1 MIVYQPPTRHP
12 NTPVKVAVMSGLS
25 DPTTC
30 ALSGIQKR
38 FMAAVDVPEE
48 WKVYWNFPYVPCE
61 RERQDPPLWLAS
73 VRNGWQYL
81 LASSPG
87 YRAAARRH
95 WRALADSAERLV
107 VVTLSCG
114 LEILNH
120 VLGPE
125 DEGKS
130 LDVIALGPV
139 ASGPPRVPSVM
150 VQGTAD
156 YVSRLFFR
164 RRDVS
169 LPGVQHLE
177 YFLHPLVLELTNRRV
192 RHVAA
197 L

>member
-1 MIVYQPPTRHP
+1 
-12 NTPVKVAVMSGLS
+12 VKVAVMSGLS

-30 ALSGIQKR
+30 ALSAIQRR
-38 FMAAVDVPEE
+38 FMAAVQVHEE
-48 WKVYWNFPYVPCE
+48 WKVYWNFPYVPCD
-61 RERQDPPLWLAS
+61 RERRDPPLWLAS

-81 LASSPG
+81 LASSPD

-95 WRALADSAERLV
+95 WRALAESAERLV

-125 DEGKS
+125 DERKP

-139 ASGPPRVPSVM
+139 ASGPPRAPTTL

-177 YFLHPLVLELTNRRV
+177 YFPHPQVLELTNRRL

>member
-1 MIVYQPPTRHP
+1 VIVHQPPTRHP
-12 NTPVKVAVMSGLS
+12 PTPVKVAIMSGLS

-30 ALSGIQKR
+30 ALSEVQRR
-38 FMAAVDVPEE
+38 FMAAVRVPER
-48 WKVYWNFPYVPCE
+48 WKVYWNFPYVPSA
-61 RERQDPPLWLAS
+61 RDRHDPPLWLAS
-73 VRNGWQYL
+73 ARNGWQYL
-81 LASSPG
+81 LASAPG
-87 YRAAARRH
+87 YRTAARRH
-95 WRALADSAERLV
+95 WRALADSTGHLV

-120 VLGPE
+120 LLGPE
-125 DEGKS
+125 DEGKR

-139 ASGPPRVPSVM
+139 ASGRPRTPATL

-169 LPGVQHLE
+169 LPGVQHLD
-177 YFLHPLVLELTNRRV
+177 YFHHPHVLELTNRRLG
-192 RHVAA
+192 HVAA

>member
-1 MIVYQPPTRHP
+1 
-12 NTPVKVAVMSGLS
+12 MSGLS

-30 ALSGIQKR
+30 ALSAIQRR
-38 FMAAVDVPEE
+38 FMAAVEAPEG
-48 WKVYWNFPYVPCE
+48 WKVYWNFPYVPCD
-61 RERQDPPLWLAS
+61 RERRDPPLWLAS

-81 LASSPG
+81 LASTPE

-95 WRALADSAERLV
+95 WRALADSAEHLV

-125 DEGKS
+125 DEGRS
-130 LDVIALGPV
+130 LAVIALGPV
-139 ASGPPRVPSVM
+139 GSGRLRVPATL

-177 YFLHPLVLELTNRRV
+177 YFPHPRVLELTNRRV